1 MESDK
6 PSRTSEAAAVHR
18 AVHQLLDDEPK
29 ILSDPIALRIVEM
42 AAGIDLRVE
51 ASRPVFKQM
60 RSRLV
65 MRSRYAEDCLAD
77 AVAQRA
83 IQQYLIL
90 GAGLDTFALRQPLWA
105 GSIQIFEV
113 DHPATQ
119 RDKRERLERA
129 GLVAPRNLH
138 FAPVDFESISL
149 SDALHE
155 CGFDFGSQT
164 FCSWLGVT
172 YYLTEEAVDRTLEVV
187 HRLPRGSEIVFEYAI
202 ALELLPPEE
211 KEQIAAAEARKR
223 TMGINEPT
231 VTRFM
236 PTELEAKLRRIGFS
250 EVHDFSHVEAQERY
264 FKDRRD
270 GLAADQANHLMRA
283 IV

>member
-1 MESDK
+1 MEKDK

-29 ILSDPIALRIVEM
+29 ILSDPVATRIVEM
-42 AAGIDLRVE
+42 PAGIDSLVE
-51 ASRPVFKQM
+51 ANRPMFKQM

-77 AVAQRA
+77 AVGQRV

-90 GAGLDTFALRQPLWA
+90 GAGLDTSAFRQPSWA
-105 GSIQIFEV
+105 RSIQIFEV

-119 RDKRERLERA
+119 RYKIERLESA
-129 GLVAPRNLH
+129 GLLPPTNLH
-138 FAPVDFESISL
+138 FAPVDFESTSL
-149 SDALHE
+149 SDGLRE
-155 CGFDFGSQT
+155 CGFDFGSET

-172 YYLTEEAVDRTLEVV
+172 YYLTEEGIDRTLEVV
-187 HRLPRGSEIVFEYAI
+187 RRLPSGSEIVFEYAI

-211 KEQIAAAEARKR
+211 KEQIAAGEAQRGR
-223 TMGINEPT
+223 WGEPT
-231 VTRFM
+231 VTRFV
-236 PTELEAKLRRIGFS
+236 PTELQARLHRIGFS
-250 EVHDFSHVEAQERY
+250 QVQDFTHEDGQERY

-270 GLAADQANHLMRA
+270 GLAADPATHLMRA